1 MYGSKYSGEKG
12 NNFNLNDNNS
22 SGFSNIDNIEPW
34 LANCSEENSKIF
46 EEKYLKMN
54 GILNIQKNKTKS
66 TFVTGMIKEE
76 ENYKEDDKKEDF
88 LYLPIKFSTLPHED
102 IIDDNINLHKNKV
115 SKQKQIKL
123 LKLFDLIPFETNDKE
138 SFENNNYNYDE
149 EQENDIIQYLSEI
162 KEAPSDKKIFS
173 EITKRNYE
181 LNQKMTAISSICKNV
196 ELENTFKSNTPK
208 KRIEISADAPIFIPK
223 EMSNFKMNHDSK
235 KSKLGTPTN
244 KELFI
249 SFNNKTNIVEDL
261 PKNFCKTSNKEKN
274 DQYIHFNTYSDCKP
288 KRLNYNFSSKD
299 EVKQNY
305 FIDNI
310 ENESNF
316 NFDLKGDKSS
326 TNFSNNINN
335 DLNKFG
341 SNESLESKLNSI
353 TISESTLSNSK
364 DLGNKNLS
372 NFNFINFVKKNNSH
386 GLKHNSNIIGVVN
399 ESDKNISLENIIIG
413 KDKRKTIM
421 LRNVP
426 LKYTMENI
434 LDEINPLFAGKFDY
448 INMPF
453 NSDVRHFLF

>member
-54 GILNIQKNKTKS
+54 GITNIQKNKTRS

-102 IIDDNINLHKNKV
+102 SIDDNINRHKSKV
-115 SKQKQIKL
+115 KKQKQIKL
-123 LKLFDLIPFETNDKE
+123 LKLFDLIPLETNDKE
-138 SFENNNYNYDE
+138 SFENNNYNDDE
-149 EQENDIIQYLSEI
+149 EELYQENDIIQYLNEL

-173 EITKRNYE
+173 EISKRNYE
-181 LNQKMTAISSICKNV
+181 LNQKITAISSICKNI
-196 ELENTFKSNTPK
+196 ELENTIKSNTPK
-208 KRIEISADAPIFIPK
+208 KRTEISTDAPIFIPK
-223 EMSNFKMNHDSK
+223 EMSNFAMNYDSK
-235 KSKLGTPTN
+235 NSKLDTPTN
-244 KELFI
+244 KELLI
-249 SFNNKTNIVEDL
+249 SFNNKTNILEDS
-261 PKNFCKTSNKEKN
+261 PKNSCKTNNKEKN
-274 DQYIHFNTYSDCKP
+274 DQYIYFNTNSEYKP
-288 KRLNYNFSSKD
+288 KKLNYNFSSKD
-299 EVKQNY
+299 EIQQNY

-326 TNFSNNINN
+326 TNFSNLINN
-335 DLNKFG
+335 GLNKFG
-341 SNESLESKLNSI
+341 SNESLESKLNSL
-353 TISESTLSNSK
+353 TISQSTLSNSK

-386 GLKHNSNIIGVVN
+386 GLKHNSNIISVVN

-426 LKYTMENI
+426 LKYTMKNI

-448 INMPF
+448 INMPL
-453 NSDVRHFLF
+453 NPEVRH